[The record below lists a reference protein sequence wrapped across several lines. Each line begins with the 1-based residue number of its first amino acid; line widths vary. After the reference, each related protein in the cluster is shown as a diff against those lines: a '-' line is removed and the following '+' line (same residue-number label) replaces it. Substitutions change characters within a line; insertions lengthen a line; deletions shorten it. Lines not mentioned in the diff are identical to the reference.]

1 MKEQPVVK
9 HEELED
15 LYGPLA
21 AHREHNPGARIT
33 YRQAK
38 SRLTPWHTV
47 CQPLL
52 VSPLGLP

>member
-1 MKEQPVVK
+1 MVK

-21 AHREHNPGARIT
+21 AHREHNPRARIPN
-33 YRQAK
+33 RLAK
-38 SRLTPWHTV
+38 SRLIPWHTV

-52 VSPLGLP
+52 ASPLGLP